1 MAYNKPRHGS
11 FAPCALTLTLFAK
24 IMGNSKSSRTYSI
37 KVFLFVTCLSLVW
50 HYFQIFWSN
59 NEVVQSWDLSTKLS
73 SGIFYIIAGPFAVFS
88 RANFPYSLSEFF
100 EWSVLALIL
109 IGCILAPTW
118 RYNVFTKICV
128 WPASIIWNF
137 LGIAVMTIDV

>member
-1 MAYNKPRHGS
+1 
-11 FAPCALTLTLFAK
+11 
-24 IMGNSKSSRTYSI
+24 MGGSKSRWIYSI
-37 KVFLFVTCLSLVW
+37 KVFLFITFLSLVW